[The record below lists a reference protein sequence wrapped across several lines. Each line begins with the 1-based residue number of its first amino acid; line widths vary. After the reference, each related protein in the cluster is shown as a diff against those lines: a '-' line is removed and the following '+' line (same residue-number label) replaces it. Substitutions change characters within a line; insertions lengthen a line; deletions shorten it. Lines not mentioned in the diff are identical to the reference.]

1 MKICRCYLKDYPKW
15 TYYDHSLDKQR
26 ELILNTFKEL
36 ALNGFEDDEIDEYIP
51 YDRTIHST
59 GGGEARRF
67 GQMIDWTQVKS
78 NKKRESVYVG
88 GRFSKEDSRWM
99 RKKRNPDKKI
109 RAKIYWYVDFE
120 GRENLKSLIAD
131 LENKV
136 LVESPS
142 RPKELPPRY
151 DQEWFYSADFTE
163 NYSKYD
169 VEPDSLV
176 MESTKEAIFYQTIF
190 EMIWNGNSLGE
201 IVEAVSTDDMTIT
214 RTGVANYK
222 KQLEL

>member
-36 ALNGFEDDEIDEYIP
+36 ALNGLEDDEIDEYIP

-59 GGGEARRF
+59 GGDEARRF

-78 NKKRESVYVG
+78 NKKGESVYVG

-99 RKKRNPDKKI
+99 RKKRNPDTKI

-120 GRENLKSLIAD
+120 GRENLKSLIDD